1 MSPAP
6 NPDPQKRPIA
16 VIGGSGFYDLPGL
29 QDRNEVVV
37 DTPFGTPSDSL
48 RTGVLQGRNVVFLAR
63 HGRSHSLLPSE
74 VNFRANIFALKRLGV
89 TQIISVSAVG
99 SLREHVAPGDVVLPH
114 QFIDRTEGRAR
125 TFFGNGAVAHVSL
138 AEPICLHV
146 SEQLA
151 CSAEKVG
158 QGSVH
163 RGGTYLCIEGPQ
175 FSTRAESELWRQFGA
190 TVVGM
195 TNMPEARLA
204 REAEMCYATLALP
217 SDYDCWRGHDESV
230 TGAAVFAMLKAQV
243 DKTKRIV
250 ADALVSLDP
259 GRQCSCHRAL
269 DEALFTPLGEIPT
282 TTRERLSVVLSGFA
296 KRKSGGAP

>member
-1 MSPAP
+1 MSPAS
-6 NPDPQKRPIA
+6 NPDSPKRPLA

-29 QDRNEVVV
+29 EDRNEFTV
-37 DTPFGTPSDSL
+37 DTPYGAPSDRL
-48 RTGVLQGRNVVFLAR
+48 RTGVLQGRKVVFLAR

-74 VNFRANIFALKRLGV
+74 VNFRANVYALKSLGV
-89 TQIISVSAVG
+89 SQIISVSAVG
-99 SLREHVAPGDVVLPH
+99 SLREHIAPGDAVLPR

-125 TFFGNGAVAHVSL
+125 TFFGGGAVAHVSL
-138 AEPICLHV
+138 ADPICEHV

-151 CSAEKVG
+151 CSAEKIG
-158 QGSVH
+158 QGSIH

-195 TNMPEARLA
+195 TGMPEARLA

-217 SDYDCWRGHDESV
+217 SDYDCWRGNDDNV
-230 TGAAVFAMLKAQV
+230 TGAAAFAMLKAQV

-259 GRQCSCHRAL
+259 GRQCRCHHAL
-269 DEALFTPLGEIPT
+269 DEALFTPLEEMPT
-282 TTRERLSVVLSGFA
+282 TTRQRLSVVLSGFVQ
-296 KRKSGGAP
+296 RKGAGAA

>member
-1 MSPAP
+1 MSLAS
-6 NPDPQKRPIA
+6 NTDPHKRPIA

-29 QDRNEVVV
+29 QERKELAV
-37 DTPFGTPSDSL
+37 DTPYGAPSDRL

-63 HGRSHSLLPSE
+63 HGRSHNLLPSE
-74 VNFRANIFALKRLGV
+74 LNFRANIYALKTLGV

-138 AEPICLHV
+138 ADPICRHV

-151 CSAEKVG
+151 RSSEKIG

-163 RGGTYLCIEGPQ
+163 RGGTYLCIDGPQ

-195 TNMPEARLA
+195 TNMPEACLA

-217 SDYDCWRGHDESV
+217 SDYDCWRGHDDNV
-230 TGAAVFAMLKAQV
+230 TGTAVFAMLKAQV

-250 ADALVSLDP
+250 ADALISLDP

-269 DEALFTPLGEIPT
+269 DEALYTPLAEMPAV
-282 TTRERLSVVLSGFA
+282 TRERLSVVISGLVA
-296 KRKSGGAP
+296 RTNGRVA